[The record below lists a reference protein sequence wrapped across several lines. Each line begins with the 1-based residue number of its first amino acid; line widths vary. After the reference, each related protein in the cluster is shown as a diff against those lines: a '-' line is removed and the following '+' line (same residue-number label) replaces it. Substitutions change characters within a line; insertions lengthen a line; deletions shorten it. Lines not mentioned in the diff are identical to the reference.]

1 MGRWPVTL
9 RVLRATYPARNG
21 SSLTVLDR
29 TRLFETE
36 MARLGPC
43 FRSPLGVSWNDGGAA
58 AQKEAKG
65 RLLFPGFRRLRG
77 VVVTF
82 KVTGGERG
90 GWAVLQVSGEMDL
103 VTSPVL
109 RQRVHDA
116 VADGR
121 RSLVLDL
128 SGVVFCDSSGVGVLI
143 ATRRLIR
150 SCRGRLR
157 LILPADGFAMDNGR
171 AGVDGSGQGAHV
183 NRVLGALGVR
193 RLFDVYPDVASASDD
208 VSDAEEK
215 AGPLSA

>member
-1 MGRWPVTL
+1 M
-9 RVLRATYPARNG
+9 
-21 SSLTVLDR
+21 
-29 TRLFETE
+29 
-36 MARLGPC
+36 
-43 FRSPLGVSWNDGGAA
+43 
-58 AQKEAKG
+58 
-65 RLLFPGFRRLRG
+65 
-77 VVVTF
+77 TF
-82 KVTGGERG
+82 KVTDGEHG
-90 GWAVLQVSGEMDL
+90 GWAVLHVSGEMDL

-150 SCRGRLR
+150 SCRGELR
-157 LILPADGFAMDNGR
+157 LILPPDGTGTAAGRAADGGR
-171 AGVDGSGQGAHV
+171 GQGAHV

-193 RLFDVYPDVASASDD
+193 RLFDVHPDVASAVAGAPDD
-208 VSDAEEK
+208 DEE